1 MVKATTIK
9 TPSKTAVSS
18 LKSTDVKFGDSFISD
33 PSKALKA
40 KGLVISDAEASR
52 LSREVEKLRARP
64 GGGLAGSAAA
74 ETEVTVSVGVKF

>member
-40 KGLVISDAEASR
+40 KGLVISDA
-52 LSREVEKLRARP
+52 
-64 GGGLAGSAAA
+64 
-74 ETEVTVSVGVKF
+74 